1 MEDALKVQATDALI
15 VVDVQKDFCP
25 RGAMAVEKG
34 DEVVPVLNALTPKFG
49 CVVFTRDWHPPNHC
63 SFSEEPEF
71 KDESWPPHCV
81 ADTPG
86 AAFHDDLRLPSH
98 AVIID
103 KGTEPDAEAYS
114 GFEGTEL
121 TERLRER
128 GIARVFVGG
137 LATDYC
143 VKNTVLDALKSGFE
157 TVLVEDACRGIDIPP
172 GTVVESVAE
181 MRQAGALVVRAEDVK

>member
-1 MEDALKVQATDALI
+1 MEDAMKVQATDALI

-25 RGAMAVEKG
+25 RGALAVEKG
-34 DEVVPVLNALTPKFG
+34 DEVVPVLNGLTPKFG

-63 SFSEEPEF
+63 SFSDEPEF
-71 KDESWPPHCV
+71 KDKSWPPHCV

-86 AAFHDDLRLPSH
+86 AAFHDDLWLPSH
-98 AVIID
+98 AMIID
-103 KGTEPDAEAYS
+103 KATGPDAEAYS
-114 GFEGTEL
+114 GFQGTEL
-121 TERLRER
+121 AGRLRER
-128 GIARVFVGG
+128 GITRVFVGG

-143 VKNTVLDALKSGFE
+143 VKNTVLDALEAGFE

-172 GTVVESVAE
+172 GTVAEAVVE

>member
-143 VKNTVLDALKSGFE
+143 VKNTVLDALEAGFE